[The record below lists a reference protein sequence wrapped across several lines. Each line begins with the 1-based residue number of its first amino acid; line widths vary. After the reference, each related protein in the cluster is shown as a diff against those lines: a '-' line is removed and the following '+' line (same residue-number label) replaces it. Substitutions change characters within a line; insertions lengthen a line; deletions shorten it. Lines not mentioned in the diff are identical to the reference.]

1 MNHNKLNTYPR
12 YLKYKDSGI
21 DWIGE
26 IPEGWEVLRLKNVF
40 LDCTNGIWGDEP
52 KKDATD
58 TIVLRVTDFDY
69 DRLKISDDNLTYRF
83 ISDSEKKRKVLKKGD
98 LLLEKSGGGDKTLVG
113 RVVLFDKNYDA
124 VTSNFVAKLTPNS
137 NIISQFINYALATL
151 YANNINYLSIKQ
163 TTGIQN
169 LDSNS
174 YLNEQFC
181 FPPLAEQQQIADFL
195 DSKTALIDE
204 AIGLK
209 QQQIDKLKEYKQITI
224 QTAVTRG
231 LNPNAPMKNSGI
243 DWIGEI
249 PEHWEVSKLGQ
260 CLFPISIKNH
270 PKLPLLSITREQ
282 GVIKRDIENLESN
295 HNFIPDDLSSYKLI
309 KKGQFGMNKMKA
321 WQGSYGVSDYTGIVS
336 PAYYIFNFIKEINGL
351 FFHWAIRSKI
361 YISFFGSASDGVR
374 IGQWDLSKTRM
385 KEIPFIIPP
394 FAEQQ
399 QIADYLE
406 QKSAEID
413 ATIAHYEQQIDKL
426 KEYKIVLI
434 QAAVTGRIK
443 VSNDG

>member
-1 MNHNKLNTYPR
+1 METINHNKLNTYPR

-26 IPEGWEVLRLKNVF
+26 IPEHWSTGKGF
-40 LDCTNGIWGDEP
+40 
-52 KKDATD
+52 
-58 TIVLRVTDFDY
+58 TIF
-69 DRLKISDDNLTYRF
+69 K
-83 ISDSEKKRKVLKKGD
+83 EKKVPNNGLKVSQVLSLSYGKIIVKPEDKLFGLVPESFETYQIVEPD
-98 LLLEKSGGGDKTLVG
+98 DIIIRCTDLQNDKTSLRTGISFNHGIITSAYLNLCVNNPYHPKYFHALLHAFDVCKAIYKYGSGLRQNLSFVDFKHLLL
-113 RVVLFDKNYDA
+113 
-124 VTSNFVAKLTPNS
+124 P
-137 NIISQFINYALATL
+137 I
-151 YANNINYLSIKQ
+151 
-163 TTGIQN
+163 
-169 LDSNS
+169 
-174 YLNEQFC
+174 
-181 FPPLAEQQQIADFL
+181 PPLAEQQQIADFL

-231 LNPNAPMKNSGI
+231 LNPNAPMKDSGI

-351 FFHWAIRSKI
+351 FFHWAIRSKT

-394 FAEQQ
+394 LSEQQ

-426 KEYKIVLI
+426 KEYKTVLI
-434 QAAVTGRIK
+434 QAAVTGQIE